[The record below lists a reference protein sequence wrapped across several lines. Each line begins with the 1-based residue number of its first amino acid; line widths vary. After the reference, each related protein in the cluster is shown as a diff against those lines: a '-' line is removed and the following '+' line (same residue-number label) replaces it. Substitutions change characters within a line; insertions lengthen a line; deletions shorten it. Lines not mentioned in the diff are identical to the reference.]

1 MRVQL
6 PDQGHTLACLLRAA
20 LFEQG
25 ATEAACVVL
34 HPQDIHLTID
44 IKTTS
49 EDDAHAV
56 LRKAILAVRADV
68 KELRKCVQAHESF
81 LDK

>member
-34 HPQDIHLTID
+34 HPQDTHLTID
-44 IKTTS
+44 IKTPS
-49 EDDAHAV
+49 DDAHAV

-81 LDK
+81 LK